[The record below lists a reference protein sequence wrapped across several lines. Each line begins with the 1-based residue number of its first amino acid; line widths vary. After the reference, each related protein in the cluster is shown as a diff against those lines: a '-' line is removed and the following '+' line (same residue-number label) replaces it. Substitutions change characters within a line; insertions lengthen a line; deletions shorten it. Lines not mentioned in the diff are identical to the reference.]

1 MRKFALVIMTILL
14 MISIVACGT
23 GSDLPDMEEGSLTEN
38 SMQDTERIEPDSDGG
53 AEENG
58 SMPPIQAD
66 RDRQGL

>member
-1 MRKFALVIMTILL
+1 MRKFAFVILTILL
-14 MISIVACGT
+14 MISIVASSTGLGLPGT
-23 GSDLPDMEEGSLTEN
+23 EEGSLTEN